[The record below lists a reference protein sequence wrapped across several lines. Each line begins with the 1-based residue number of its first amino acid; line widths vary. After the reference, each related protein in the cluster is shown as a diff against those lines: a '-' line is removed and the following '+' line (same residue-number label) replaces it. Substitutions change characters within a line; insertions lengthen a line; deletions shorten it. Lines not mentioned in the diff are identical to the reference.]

1 MVRVECCG
9 GQDRSSTTSSLYPD
23 TPTLRTKN
31 CYLSD
36 SNGDS
41 KFDYMN
47 CDGQNSA
54 CSEIGGNCQSCKAS
68 DNGGYCEVNNKFYT
82 SDGGGLRFR
91 ELDNNMLMEMYND
104 IGNDNNQNNI
114 NKVIFDYDRILTN
127 KLRELQILGTP
138 LTPLTPRDPPKP
150 TKVKVEKKV
159 EKKVSP
165 KKDKDNFWSYLLYF
179 FLFLMVQLLIVSI
192 ILILIKHKTIVL

>member
-23 TPTLRTKN
+23 NPPLRTKN

-36 SNGDS
+36 SNGNS

-138 LTPLTPRDPPKP
+138 LTPRDPPKP
-150 TKVKVEKKV
+150 KKEKVEKKV
-159 EKKVSP
+159 EQKVSP
-165 KKDKDNFWSYLLYF
+165 KKDKDKDNFWSYLLYF
-179 FLFLMVQLLIVSI
+179 FLFLMVQLLIISI

>member
-23 TPTLRTKN
+23 NPPLRTKN

-36 SNGDS
+36 SNGNS

-68 DNGGYCEVNNKFYT
+68 DNGGYCEVNNRFYT

-138 LTPLTPRDPPKP
+138 LTPRDHPKP
-150 TKVKVEKKV
+150 KKEKVEKKV
-159 EKKVSP
+159 EQKVSP

-179 FLFLMVQLLIVSI
+179 LLFLMVQLLIISI

>member
-23 TPTLRTKN
+23 NPPLRTKN

-138 LTPLTPRDPPKP
+138 LTPRDPPKP
-150 TKVKVEKKV
+150 KKEKVEKKV

>member
-23 TPTLRTKN
+23 NPPLRTKN

-36 SNGDS
+36 SNGNS

-138 LTPLTPRDPPKP
+138 LTPRDPPKP
-150 TKVKVEKKV
+150 KKEKVEKKV
-159 EKKVSP
+159 EQKVSP

>member
-23 TPTLRTKN
+23 NPPLRTKN

-36 SNGDS
+36 SNGNS

-54 CSEIGGNCQSCKAS
+54 CREIGGNCQSCKAS

-114 NKVIFDYDRILTN
+114 NKVIFDYERILTN

-138 LTPLTPRDPPKP
+138 LTPKDPPKS
-150 TKVKVEKKV
+150 KKEKVEKKV